1 MKFGEIVHKPTEI
14 GEGADKIKISDPSI
28 FWEDE
33 PFIPSFYIKSVE
45 QLNGI
50 ATVVTKTKHNFIP
63 GDLVLVSGITGVS
76 ADQYAVIEVPVVTDQ
91 STDTE
96 KANDEKVFKI
106 NLGMDPSKRVFR
118 FP

>member
-50 ATVVTKTKHNFIP
+50 AR
-63 GDLVLVSGITGVS
+63 L
-76 ADQYAVIEVPVVTDQ
+76 
-91 STDTE
+91 
-96 KANDEKVFKI
+96 
-106 NLGMDPSKRVFR
+106 
-118 FP
+118 